1 MFILNNRKISID
13 APVTHN
19 GVTYPNLRDPLTRAF
34 IGVVEK
40 PDPVYPDP
48 ELFYWTENEDGSLTV
63 TPKSDEQIA
72 QQNLSKAAQEAQ
84 RYLVDTDYLF
94 AVDRHAKLLADEPER
109 AVMLE
114 IKREEAREAVRLFK
128 ASQEKV

>member
-1 MFILNNRKISID
+1 MFILNNRKVSID

-19 GVTYPNLRDPLTRAF
+19 GVTYPNLRDPLTRTA

-48 ELFYWTENEDGSLTV
+48 DLFYWTENADGSLAI

-72 QQNLSKAAQEAQ
+72 QQKLSKAAQDAQ
-84 RYLVDTDYLF
+84 RYLNDTDYLF
-94 AVDRHAKLLADEPER
+94 AVDRHARLQDEEPAR
-109 AVMLE
+109 AVELL

-128 ASQEKV
+128 ASQVKL